1 MIDIHHH
8 LLPGLDDGSRDM
20 ETSVKMVEVAARD
33 GITHIVCT
41 PHANDR
47 FTYSREKNEALLDE
61 LRTRTGGKVT
71 LGLGCD
77 FHMSYDNIQDAL
89 DHPGRYSINGRKYVL
104 IEFPDTSIPES
115 TTDSLYELIVSKQR
129 PIITHPERNPV
140 LQRHPE
146 RLAAWIRDGAL
157 VQITAATFTGR
168 FGRTALATA
177 EKFMKRNWVHFL
189 ATDAHNLESRPPVM
203 SGGFEYVRKHY
214 GVKTAERLCIENP
227 RAVFDGQELPEQ
239 PDASELYAH
248 FDEEQQMQYGRRKV
262 GFFKRIF
269 GME

>member
-8 LLPGLDDGSRDM
+8 LLPGLDDGSPNMDV
-20 ETSVKMVEVAARD
+20 SVKMVEMAARD

-47 FTYSREKNEALLDE
+47 YPYSRERNQALLEE
-61 LRTRTGGKVT
+61 LRAKTGGKVT

-89 DHPGRYSINGRKYVL
+89 DHPGRYSINGRKYILV
-104 IEFPDTSIPES
+104 EFADTSIPES
-115 TTDSLYELIVSKQR
+115 ADDNMYELSVSKQR

-146 RLAAWIRDGAL
+146 RLEAWIRDGAL
-157 VQITAATFTGR
+157 VQITASTFTGR

-177 EKFMKRNWVHFL
+177 EKFMKQNWVHFL

-203 SGGFEYVRKHY
+203 TGGYEYVRKHY
-214 GVKTAERLCIENP
+214 GEKTAERLCVTNP
-227 RAVFDGQELPEQ
+227 RAVFEGQDLPEQ
-239 PDASELYAH
+239 PSEGDIYSQ
-248 FDEEQQMQYGRRKV
+248 FDEEQKAEYGKGRV
-262 GFFKRIF
+262 GFLKRIL
-269 GME
+269 GMS